1 MAQRGGALAYFLQ
14 ITANGLHNGA
24 LYALLAYGY
33 VLTYSVTKRANLA
46 HGAVFAFS
54 GQILVLGATVGYS
67 VLWMTLPAALAFG
80 GLTSVILTFV
90 VLMVLA
96 NTVIPRFIDRAPN
109 MMITTTLGV
118 AIILMEGA
126 RIGADTRDYWLPPLL
141 NTSTSLLPWADAP
154 TLTTLQL
161 VNIAA
166 IAAAIYAS
174 QLVMSRTIAGRALR
188 AVSDDPA
195 AANLCGI
202 DAAKVRR
209 NAVLAGGG
217 LAAFGG
223 MLATLFYGNMSFG
236 AGLTYGLKVLFI
248 ASAGGFSKPIHA
260 AVGAF
265 FFGEAEALW
274 DGYFPIIWREL
285 VFYSLLA
292 LMLCLRTE
300 NRLAS
305 TTRY

>member
-1 MAQRGGALAYFLQ
+1 MERALVYLLQ
-14 ITANGLHNGA
+14 IMANGLHNGA

-54 GQILVLGATVGYS
+54 GQILVLGATAGYTA
-67 VLWMTLPAALAFG
+67 LWMTLPAALAFG
-80 GLTSVILTFV
+80 AFASIILTGIVLCTMAYLV
-90 VLMVLA
+90 V
-96 NTVIPRFIDRAPN
+96 PRFIDRAPN
-109 MMITTTLGV
+109 MMITVTLGI

-126 RIGADTRDYWLPPLL
+126 RLGADTRDYWLPPLL
-141 NTSTSLLPWADAP
+141 SMQTPVLPLNGAP
-154 TLTTLQL
+154 TLTALQL
-161 VNIAA
+161 VNLAG
-166 IAAAIYAS
+166 IAAAILAA
-174 QLVMSRTIAGRALR
+174 QTILNHTIAGRALR
-188 AVSDDPA
+188 AVSDDPG

-209 NAVLAGGG
+209 NAVLSGGA
-217 LAAFGG
+217 LAAFSG
-223 MLATLFYGNMSFG
+223 MLATLYFGNMSFG

-248 ASAGGFSKPIHA
+248 ASAGGFAKPVHA

-265 FFGEAEALW
+265 LFGEAESLW
-274 DGYFPIIWREL
+274 DGYFPIAWREL

-300 NRLAS
+300 HRL
-305 TTRY
+305 TVGQRF

>member
-1 MAQRGGALAYFLQ
+1 MAYFLQ

-24 LYALLAYGY
+24 LYALLAFGY

-54 GQILVLGATVGYS
+54 GQILVLGATMGYTA
-67 VLWMTLPAALAFG
+67 LWMTLPAALAFG
-80 GLTSVILTFV
+80 ALASAILTFI

-96 NTVIPRFIDRAPN
+96 FTVIPRFIDRAPN
-109 MMITTTLGV
+109 MMITTTLGI

-141 NTSTSLLPWADAP
+141 GTRTSLLPWTGAP
-154 TLTTLQL
+154 TLTALQL

-166 IAAAIYAS
+166 IAAAIAAS
-174 QLVMSRTIAGRALR
+174 QFVLSRTIAGRALR
-188 AVSDDPA
+188 AVSDDPV

-209 NAVLAGGG
+209 NAVLAGGV

-223 MLATLFYGNMSFG
+223 VLATLFFGNMSFG

-260 AVGAF
+260 AFGAF
-265 FFGEAEALW
+265 VFGEAEAIW

-300 NRLAS
+300 NRLVA
-305 TTRY
+305 TTRF

>member
-1 MAQRGGALAYFLQ
+1 MSQRERALAYFLQ
-14 ITANGLHNGA
+14 TIANGLHNGA

-54 GQILVLGATVGYS
+54 GQILVLGATVGYT

-80 GLTSVILTFV
+80 ALTSIVLTVI

-96 NTVIPRFIDRAPN
+96 LTIVPRFIDLAPN

-118 AIILMEGA
+118 AIVLMEGA

-141 NTSTSLLPWADAP
+141 NARVGLSPLAIAP
-154 TLTTLQL
+154 TLTALQI

-166 IAAAIYAS
+166 IAAVIAAS
-174 QLVMSRTIAGRALR
+174 QVVLTRTLAGRALR
-188 AVSDDPA
+188 AVSDDPV

-209 NAVLAGGG
+209 NAVLAGGA
-217 LAAFGG
+217 LAAVGG
-223 MLATLFYGNMSFG
+223 MLATLFFGNMSFG
-236 AGLTYGLKVLFI
+236 AGLFYGLKVLFI
-248 ASAGGFSKPIHA
+248 ASAGGFSKPLHA

-265 FFGEAEALW
+265 LFGEAEALW
-274 DGYFPIIWREL
+274 DGYFPIVWREL

-292 LMLCLRTE
+292 LLLCLRTE
-300 NRLAS
+300 HRL
-305 TTRY
+305 TQTQRF

>member
-1 MAQRGGALAYFLQ
+1 MAYFSQ
-14 ITANGLHNGA
+14 IIANGLHNGA

-33 VLTYSVTKRANLA
+33 VMTYSVTKRANLA

-54 GQILVLGATVGYS
+54 GQILVLGATTGYT

-80 GLTSVILTFV
+80 AFSSAILTGI
-90 VLMVLA
+90 VLSVLA
-96 NTVIPRFIDRAPN
+96 WTIIPRFIDRAPN
-109 MMITTTLGV
+109 MMITVTLGI

-141 NTSTSLLPWADAP
+141 SVQTKLLPVPNAP
-154 TLTTLQL
+154 TLTALQL
-161 VNIAA
+161 INITAILLAIIAA
-166 IAAAIYAS
+166 
-174 QLVMSRTIAGRALR
+174 QLVLARTNAGRALR
-188 AVSDDPA
+188 AVSDDPQ
-195 AANLCGI
+195 AANLCGT

-209 NAVLAGGG
+209 NAVIAGGA

-223 MLATLFYGNMSFG
+223 MLATLYFGNMSFG

-248 ASAGGFSKPIHA
+248 TSAGGFSSPARA

-265 FFGEAEALW
+265 LFGEAESLW
-274 DGYFPIIWREL
+274 DGYFPIVWREL

-292 LMLCLRTE
+292 FMLCLRSE
-300 NRLAS
+300 NRLIS
-305 TTRY
+305 NQRI